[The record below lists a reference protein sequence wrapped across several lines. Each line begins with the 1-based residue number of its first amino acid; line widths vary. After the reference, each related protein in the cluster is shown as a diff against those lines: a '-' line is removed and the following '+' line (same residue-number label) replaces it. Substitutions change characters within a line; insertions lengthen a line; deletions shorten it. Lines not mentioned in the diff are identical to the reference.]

1 MTDVR
6 TRFTSAEFREFC
18 EQPHNAHKRFEL
30 HEGEI
35 VEVPSPSPLHQW
47 IVARLVL
54 LLGKFL
60 EQFPLGYVF
69 GDNLDYEPADGVI
82 VQPDLSFVSYARAPS
97 LPERFAIM
105 PDLAV
110 EVRSPSNAERDLLR
124 KVLLYFAY
132 GAREVWIIY
141 PEERMVRLYTP
152 AAQGAN
158 VRQFVEGETLSG
170 SAVLPEFTVAVA
182 QLFPETQQTSA

>member
-1 MTDVR
+1 VTNVQ
-6 TRFTSAEFREFC
+6 TRLTSAEFRQFC
-18 EQPHNAHKRFEL
+18 ELPHNAHKRFEL
-30 HEGEI
+30 HEGEV
-35 VEVPSPSPLHQW
+35 VEMPSPSPLHQW

-60 EQFPLGYVF
+60 EQFSLGYVF

-82 VQPDLSFVSYARAPS
+82 VQPDLSFVSYARAPT

-110 EVRSPSNAERDLLR
+110 EVKLPSNAERDLLR

-132 GAREVWIIY
+132 GAREVWIVY
-141 PEERMVRLYTP
+141 PDERMVRLYTP
-152 AAQGAN
+152 AAQGVN
-158 VRQFVEGETLSG
+158 VRQFAEGETLSG
-170 SAVLPEFTVAVA
+170 SAVLPEFTLAVA
-182 QLFPETQQTSA
+182 QLFPETQPTRE

>member
-1 MTDVR
+1 MAQAR
-6 TRFTSAEFREFC
+6 ARLSSAEFRQFC
-18 EQPHNAHKRFEL
+18 ELPHNAHKRFEL

-35 VEVPSPSPLHQW
+35 VEVPSPSPLYQW
-47 IVARLVL
+47 IVAQLVIWI
-54 LLGKFL
+54 GKFL

-82 VQPDLSFVSYARAPS
+82 VQPDLSFVSFERAPR

-110 EVRSPSNAERDLLR
+110 EVMSPTNTERDMLR

-132 GAREVWIIY
+132 GAREVWLIY
-141 PEERMVRLYTP
+141 PEERMMRLYTP
-152 AAQGAN
+152 AEAGAH
-158 VRQFVEGETLSG
+158 VRQFVEGEQLAG
-170 SAVLPEFTVAVA
+170 SAVLPNFALNIADLLPKAA
-182 QLFPETQQTSA
+182 Q

>member
-6 TRFTSAEFREFC
+6 TRLTSAEFRQFC
-18 EQPHNAHKRFEL
+18 ELPHNAHKRFEL

-35 VEVPSPSPLHQW
+35 VEMPSPSPLHQW
-47 IVARLVL
+47 IVAEL
-54 LLGKFL
+54 LYLLKAFL
-60 EQFPLGYVF
+60 RIQPLGYVF

-97 LPERFAIM
+97 LPERFTLM

-141 PEERMVRLYTP
+141 PDERMVRLYTP

-158 VRQFVEGETLSG
+158 VRQFTEGETLSG
-170 SAVLPEFTVAVA
+170 SAVLPEFTLVVA
-182 QLFPETQQTSA
+182 QLFPAPQLTRD

>member
-1 MTDVR
+1 MTQAR
-6 TRFTSAEFREFC
+6 ARLSSAEFRQFC
-18 EQPHNAHKRFEL
+18 ELPHNAHKRFEL

-47 IVARLVL
+47 IVAEL
-54 LLGKFL
+54 LYLLKAFL
-60 EQFPLGYVF
+60 RANPLGYAF

-82 VQPDLSFVSYARAPS
+82 VQPDLSFVSFERAPR

-110 EVRSPSNAERDLLR
+110 EVMSPANTERDRLR

-132 GAREVWIIY
+132 GAREVWLIY
-141 PEERMVRLYTP
+141 PEERMMRLYTP
-152 AAQGAN
+152 AEAGAH
-158 VRQFVEGETLSG
+158 VRQFVEEEQLTG
-170 SAVLPEFTVAVA
+170 SAVLPNFALNLAE
-182 QLFPETQQTSA
+182 LFPKAAQ